1 MTFEVYALYPNTEK
15 IGTIR
20 SNGAVISLHGTV
32 LGRIDGN
39 GKIRGRTGQLLGR
52 VTQAGIFK
60 GTSSRVLFRMDR
72 KGGIYLG
79 QTLVG
84 KVNQVDKGLPIY
96 FAQWAAGLLLLM
108 AESSE
113 SSQVSSILD
122 TQKSSPQKLI
132 AVTDAVKTETSRS

>member
-15 IGTIR
+15 IGTVR

-39 GKIRGRTGQLLGR
+39 GKIRGRTGHLLGR

-60 GTSSRVLFRMDR
+60 GSNNLVLFRMDK

-84 KVNQVDKGLPIY
+84 KVNQIDKGLPIH

-108 AESSE
+108 GESSE
-113 SSQVSSILD
+113 SCPASTILD
-122 TQKSSPQKLI
+122 TQKSSPEELM
-132 AVTDAVKTETSRS
+132 APTEVGRSSAT